1 LVQKNIK
8 WEQKEIDKKIGQI
21 FWFR

>member
-8 WEQKEIDKKIGQI
+8 WEQKEIDKKIGQM

>member
-8 WEQKEIDKKIGQI
+8 WGQNKIDKKIGQM